1 MQNGRIPKEEEEDDQ
16 FIVVVVVVV
25 VTGNNAAIALTHG
38 AISRFFASHGRHFPP
53 IIAKFGIAVRY
64 VLSNFTYIGSYL
76 RMSDPKT
83 QKSCIFYKL
92 ICPVGA
98 NPTTNIHE
106 IYHFRAPIWSAK
118 TFQI

>member
-16 FIVVVVVVV
+16 FIVVVVVV

-76 RMSDPKT
+76 RISDPKT
-83 QKSCIFYKL
+83 QKSCIF
-92 ICPVGA
+92 
-98 NPTTNIHE
+98 TNL
-106 IYHFRAPIWSAK
+106 FAP
-118 TFQI
+118 